1 MEQYY
6 PLQNSFL
13 TIYNLIGM
21 GIWGCTFQ
29 SKGASFHGNLQV
41 YGKV

>member
-6 PLQNSFL
+6 PLLNIFEHL
-13 TIYNLIGM
+13 LYLIGM
-21 GIWGCTFQ
+21 GIWGCTFL